1 MAGQDIDKLLL
12 EIEVRDNTS
21 GGSEKKIEALA
32 TAVSHLSKEIASI
45 DISKFDKISNASASL
60 GKVSDNLS
68 NMSQSLKIETMEIKK
83 SNNTLSGLSKQRK
96 RILSSFGFSEEAY
109 KSLSPE
115 AIKAMNEQLPDL
127 KRINE
132 EMAKIQTSLPTAQ
145 GDVGEKIDDV
155 IVKTKTL
162 SKEQAKIANEVE
174 KTEKSQEKV
183 NKKTSGFGK
192 LLKSIGRVAVYR
204 LIRAALK
211 AITQA
216 FKEGFTN
223 LAQFSSEVN
232 NQLSK
237 LQSSTTIIKNSIGLI
252 FLPLLQAITPIVQY
266 VAQGIAGLA
275 NAFSYLIAKLQGS
288 ATYLKINT
296 EYFKKFNEQANL
308 LSFDTFEKLGTTDN
322 VSDMFEEMSTAGGI
336 NLSEELNGISL
347 AIGAITTGL
356 VTLGGLKIIQLLT
369 SGALTAGISAVWG
382 ALTTTAGTITILA
395 AGVALLAAGIAD
407 MALNWDNANIESWEK
422 QIIIITAAAAALATA
437 FIAVAMAIQG
447 VKGIGAVVGLGAAIT
462 GAILL
467 AGTEIAKIT
476 EPKKF
481 ANGGSFNSADMFYAN
496 ENGRTELVAS
506 NNSGGGAVMTQ
517 EQWGAISE
525 ASFYNALIRFS
536 RTNSNGESAIY
547 LDGNRVG
554 TFIAGNTGFR
564 NEANRRNTTLNWR

>member
-32 TAVSHLSKEIASI
+32 TAVSHLSKEIDSI
-45 DISKFDKISNASASL
+45 DISKFDKISSASANL
-60 GKVSDNLS
+60 GKFSD
-68 NMSQSLKIETMEIKK
+68 NMSQSAKKSAKSVNSLDKALKDFGLDRGTFEMFPIETQKEFIRQFENLDNI
-83 SNNTLSGLSKQRK
+83 SIQDG
-96 RILSSFGFSEEAY
+96 IG
-109 KSLSPE
+109 
-115 AIKAMNEQLPDL
+115 EQL
-127 KRINE
+127 
-132 EMAKIQTSLPTAQ
+132 
-145 GDVGEKIDDV
+145 DDV
-155 IVKTKTL
+155 VVKTKTL
-162 SKEQAKIANEVE
+162 SKEQEKIVKEI
-174 KTEKSQEKV
+174 EKSAQAQEKV

-192 LLKSIGRVAVYR
+192 LLKSIGRVSVYR

-211 AITQA
+211 AITNT

-223 LAQFSSEVN
+223 LAKFSSEVN

-237 LQSSTTIIKNSIGLI
+237 LQSSTTIIKNSIAVA
-252 FLPLLQAITPIVQY
+252 FMPLLQAITPIMNY
-266 VAQGIAGLA
+266 VAKGVAGLA
-275 NAFSYLIAKLQGS
+275 NAFSYLTAKSQSS
-288 ATYLKINT
+288 ATYLKVNL
-296 EYFKKFNEQANL
+296 EYFKKLNQQANL
-308 LSFDTFEKLGTTDN
+308 LSFDTFEKLGTTDD
-322 VSDMFEEMSTAGGI
+322 VSDMFEEVSTAGGI
-336 NLSEELNGISL
+336 NLSEELNRISV

-356 VTLGGLKIIQLLT
+356 IALSAIKIIEFFTSGQLLT
-369 SGALTAGISAVWG
+369 MLTKLGAS
-382 ALTTTAGTITILA
+382 LTTTAGMIT
-395 AGVALLAAGIAD
+395 VMAAGIAILAVGILD
-407 MALNWDNANIESWEK
+407 VIQSWNDVNFEPWEK
-422 QIIIITAAAAALATA
+422 AITIVAALAA
-437 FIAVAMAIQG
+437 AVIG
-447 VKGIGAVVGLGAAIT
+447 VVVAVKALSFSLPVALGIGAA
-462 GAILL
+462 L
-467 AGTEIAKIT
+467 AGATLLIGTELSKMT
-476 EPKKF
+476 PKAF